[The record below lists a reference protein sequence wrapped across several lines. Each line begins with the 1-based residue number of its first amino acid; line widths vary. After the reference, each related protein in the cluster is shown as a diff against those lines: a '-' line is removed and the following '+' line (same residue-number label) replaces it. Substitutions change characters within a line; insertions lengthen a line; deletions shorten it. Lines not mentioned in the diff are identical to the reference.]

1 MNETM
6 NETNPSEDKSLSLT
20 LVALAVAAILAVGTQ
35 LRVAAI
41 EKPMLEAQLNA
52 SAQRLT
58 ATKSAQV
65 QAEEALQKREEQVK
79 SLSETEAKYAAFL
92 TELLEL
98 AKTDPDAKAVT
109 QKWKIQQ
116 QGAPANDSPAVSQP
130 EAKPAKAAPAGS
142 SKQKAQ

>member
-1 MNETM
+1 MNDVTS
-6 NETNPSEDKSLSLT
+6 SEDKGISIAIA
-20 LVALAVAAILAVGTQ
+20 ALALAAVLFIGAQ

-58 ATKSAQV
+58 ATKAAQV

-79 SLSETEAKYAAFL
+79 ALSETEAKYAAFL

-98 AKTDPDAKAVT
+98 AKTDPDAKAIT

-116 QGAPANDSPAVSQP
+116 QGAPVSDAPASVQQDG
-130 EAKPAKAAPAGS
+130 KPAKGPAPVGPP
-142 SKQKAQ
+142 KQKAP